1 MSGIQSYLM
10 MLGCIT
16 GLNARVLTAG
26 DFVSEVIIPSR
37 GYLNGES
44 LYLNDRIGGMALLRR
59 TSSLGDLKAAH
70 EAGSL
75 RRDKKLK
82 EAALDRWIY
91 EISRLVG
98 RIRLFEEGV
107 ILLFF
112 SPVDAS
118 TDRKILER
126 LVCISDAV
134 VDLEWVRDF
143 AAGGKYADEAIN
155 AHLKISGIRH

>member
-1 MSGIQSYLM
+1 MPGIQNYLR

-16 GLNARVLTAG
+16 GLNARVLNAR

-59 TSSLGDLKAAH
+59 TSSLGDLKAAY
-70 EAGSL
+70 EAGIL

-82 EAALDRWIY
+82 EAALDRWVY

-107 ILLFF
+107 ILLSL

-126 LVCISDAV
+126 LVCVSNTI
-134 VDLEWVRDF
+134 VDLEWIRGF
-143 AAGGKYADEAIN
+143 AAGGKYADEAIS
-155 AHLKISGIRH
+155 AHLKISGIKT